1 MSIITSNPIISD
13 VSMPTMI
20 SFAQTRDT
28 LMDTET
34 YSRFI
39 HSCENNFKS
48 SRFYKA
54 YKSNVMNKGLYMDQ
68 TMPSINSE
76 MVDLELHHHFPR
88 LKYATIMITEHILN
102 TKGCVTTFEVVKEL
116 EEAHRNNWM
125 GILILTK
132 TQHQVYHS
140 DPSSFISL
148 SQCYGD
154 PFKFLDKYIDGMTL
168 DISFNM
174 LLQFKLEYQYNL
186 KSFTPNMAKA
196 RDTIIS
202 WQNNVKF

>member
-13 VSMPTMI
+13 LSMPTMI

-102 TKGCVTTFEVVKEL
+102 TKGCVTTFEVVDMFP
-116 EEAHRNNWM
+116 AA
-125 GILILTK
+125 
-132 TQHQVYHS
+132 
-140 DPSSFISL
+140 SL
-148 SQCYGD
+148 Q
-154 PFKFLDKYIDGMTL
+154 
-168 DISFNM
+168 
-174 LLQFKLEYQYNL
+174 
-186 KSFTPNMAKA
+186 A
-196 RDTIIS
+196 R
-202 WQNNVKF
+202 